1 MLPHS
6 LLGQPCNLNK
16 YLSLLTD
23 EDGSTGRLCID
34 AASLDAAYT
43 KMPEKWAGLA
53 QGAITTTWET
63 VFIVCAWGA
72 TEGHVTRGQYK
83 DEQKESLNYVKTS
96 M

>member
-34 AASLDAAYT
+34 AASLDAAYM

-53 QGAITTTWET
+53 QGPEAGRLAGR
-63 VFIVCAWGA
+63 IVGA
-72 TEGHVTRGQYK
+72 RGNQ
-83 DEQKESLNYVKTS
+83 EPGAPAPLSP
-96 M
+96 

>member
-34 AASLDAAYT
+34 AASLDAAYR

-53 QGAITTTWET
+53 QGPSPPHGKQFSLCVHGEPL
-63 VFIVCAWGA
+63 
-72 TEGHVTRGQYK
+72 K
-83 DEQKESLNYVKTS
+83 D